1 MKGFISEAPT
11 GSPYFHPESQPL
23 STICQQCAT
32 MNLGE
37 RHLGI
42 IIGAFEFIGGI
53 TLLSLRVA
61 KLILRGKIHFGL
73 LFQQMALLGVN
84 SIPISM
90 LVLVFAGGVFTAL
103 LAEQMHDYGADS
115 LLGGLLLYV
124 LIREFVPVFTGVVL
138 AGKVGATITSEIGTM
153 KISEQLDAMKALST
167 DPDWYL
173 ILPRAIAGVLMMPIV
188 AVFAGFGGWYAG
200 YLGANG
206 ILGMNYLAFSQN
218 VSNAVDPS
226 DFVVGFV
233 KCLVFGGTIVLTACH
248 TGLNAKG
255 GAAGVGRA
263 VTSGVVT
270 NIALVFALDL
280 VISILMMK
288 F

>member
-1 MKGFISEAPT
+1 MG
-11 GSPYFHPESQPL
+11 Y
-23 STICQQCAT
+23 
-32 MNLGE
+32 
-37 RHLGI
+37 

-53 TLLSLRVA
+53 TLLALKVA
-61 KLILRGKIHFGL
+61 GLILRGKIHFGL
-73 LFQQMALLGVN
+73 MFHQMTVLGVN
-84 SIPISM
+84 SIPISVM
-90 LVLVFAGGVFTAL
+90 VLVFAGGVFTSL

-124 LIREFVPVFTGVVL
+124 LVREFVPVFTGIVL
-138 AGKVGATITSEIGTM
+138 SGKVGAAITSEIGTM
-153 KISEQLDAMKALST
+153 KISEQLDALKALSI

-173 ILPRAIAGVLMMPIV
+173 ILPRTVAGVVMMPIV

-200 YLGANG
+200 YLGANA

-218 VSNAVDPS
+218 VPNLVEPV

-233 KCLVFGGTIVLTACH
+233 KCLIFGGTIVLTACYA
-248 TGLNAKG
+248 GLQAKG

-263 VTSGVVT
+263 VTLSVVT

-280 VISILMMK
+280 VITILTL
-288 F
+288 